1 MRDMIDLS
9 KKASDEQAA
18 EIVSVHLM
26 ILDDPKL
33 FLKIKQLIVNNK
45 INAEHA
51 IIDIFNEYIEM
62 HKKKKLHFQELSHD
76 FMDVRDSLLFSI
88 TETSGHFECSID
100 EREPVIV
107 ATPRLHSHM
116 VLNIPRE
123 NILAIV
129 TMEGGY
135 TTHGSILARSLDIP
149 LIFGIDVKTELSC
162 GMRVIIDGMAGKV
175 IVSPDEATD
184 KYYDRK
190 DKLFQTRSHF
200 CDTRSHLKART
211 KSNVRIALKVNI
223 STPGE
228 IDLLKEFNHDGIGL
242 LRTDF
247 LFLEREQPPSEEEQY
262 KMYRTLLQ
270 KAGNTPV
277 VVRLLDIGADKLPL
291 FFDLPEQTNPDLG
304 IRGARAVECCF
315 DIYLTQA
322 KALLRAA
329 QHSELKLLYPM
340 ISDMSDLM
348 IFKSLISTAK
358 KELKKERQS
367 YCRSVKDG
375 IMIETPAAAL
385 LAEQL
390 LSKVYFGNIGSNDL
404 LQYTLAASR
413 GNPFLE
419 EKYHILHPAMV
430 KLMEM
435 TIKAGKKHNKEI
447 CLCGEIASFEE
458 FYPLFLKLGL
468 RCFSVAAM
476 KFPAIK
482 CDLMH
487 LSVDRSSP
495 LIEELYEASTKNELE
510 KLFRK
515 TS

>member
-1 MRDMIDLS
+1 MKILQGRPVSSGIVKGTVALYSSGHEESVSHYGIDDAQIPNEIERLIQAFDKAKSLMRDMIDLS

-184 KYYDRK
+184 K
-190 DKLFQTRSHF
+190 
-200 CDTRSHLKART
+200 
-211 KSNVRIALKVNI
+211 
-223 STPGE
+223 
-228 IDLLKEFNHDGIGL
+228 
-242 LRTDF
+242 
-247 LFLEREQPPSEEEQY
+247 
-262 KMYRTLLQ
+262 
-270 KAGNTPV
+270 
-277 VVRLLDIGADKLPL
+277 
-291 FFDLPEQTNPDLG
+291 
-304 IRGARAVECCF
+304 
-315 DIYLTQA
+315 
-322 KALLRAA
+322 
-329 QHSELKLLYPM
+329 
-340 ISDMSDLM
+340 
-348 IFKSLISTAK
+348 
-358 KELKKERQS
+358 
-367 YCRSVKDG
+367 
-375 IMIETPAAAL
+375 
-385 LAEQL
+385 
-390 LSKVYFGNIGSNDL
+390 
-404 LQYTLAASR
+404 
-413 GNPFLE
+413 
-419 EKYHILHPAMV
+419 
-430 KLMEM
+430 
-435 TIKAGKKHNKEI
+435 
-447 CLCGEIASFEE
+447 
-458 FYPLFLKLGL
+458 
-468 RCFSVAAM
+468 
-476 KFPAIK
+476 
-482 CDLMH
+482 
-487 LSVDRSSP
+487 
-495 LIEELYEASTKNELE
+495 
-510 KLFRK
+510 
-515 TS
+515 